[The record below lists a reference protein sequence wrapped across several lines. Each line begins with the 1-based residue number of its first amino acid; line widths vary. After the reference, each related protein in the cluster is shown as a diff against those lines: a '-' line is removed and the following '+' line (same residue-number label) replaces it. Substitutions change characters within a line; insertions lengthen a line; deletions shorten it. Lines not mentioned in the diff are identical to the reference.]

1 VHKLHHSDAFA
12 APLTLTHFMQLPF
25 PGSMSERSYN
35 DEHEAFAASR
45 SQPQFVYVPVNDHY
59 FAELDKHIETDIQL
73 PLVVVGEP
81 GKNNCAN

>member
-1 VHKLHHSDAFA
+1 
-12 APLTLTHFMQLPF
+12 MI
-25 PGSMSERSYN
+25 ERSYN

-81 GKNNCAN
+81 GKSINL